1 MCTWTIF
8 PRSDWNRSDKRR
20 KLHCLRG
27 PSKKQSFWSE
37 YNTSISLS
45 ASEPLIALKCY
56 SAAFKASQ
64 AALDLFSISLE
75 SSFVHLFNTLFEWLV
90 VSSRPTAKAFNNL
103 QQKTCIGYRPVL
115 FCSHLV
121 FASPGSIVTSCQ
133 PHRENIFIPTRE
145 RNDLNKC
152 LHGWYF
158 SIDWNLKGEPGLSI
172 WLKINSRQAGS
183 SHIWWEY

>member
-8 PRSDWNRSDKRR
+8 PQSDWNQSDKRR

-37 YNTSISLS
+37 YNIHQSVCVWTT
-45 ASEPLIALKCY
+45 Y
-56 SAAFKASQ
+56 
-64 AALDLFSISLE
+64 SLE
-75 SSFVHLFNTLFEWLV
+75 MLFGRFQSVSSCSWFVQHFTGIQLCSSFQYLV
-90 VSSRPTAKAFNNL
+90 WMTSCVKPSNRRGINNL

-115 FCSHLV
+115 FCSHPV
-121 FASPGSIVTSCQ
+121 FASPGSIVTSCH